1 MSNLNLNLV
10 WLYPDLMNT
19 YGDRGNI
26 LSFLY
31 RTKKRK
37 IDLKIITVSLKD
49 SSDLILQAD
58 FLFMGGAQDTQ
69 QEIVNKD
76 LFSKKGRFL
85 KEMIEKEI
93 PGLYICGGYQ
103 FLGRFYKTSDGKI
116 LPGLEI
122 FDIYTESPKT
132 QTKRLIGDLIIK
144 SDLFPNK
151 YLIGFENHN
160 GRTYLGKKVRP
171 LGKVIFGGG
180 NNGRDLTEGM
190 IYKNSI
196 GSYMHG
202 PILPK
207 NPELTDFL
215 IEKALEIKYKKKIK
229 LKKINDDFEKKAKK
243 QVLRK
248 LNIKLNIK

>member
-1 MSNLNLNLV
+1 MNNLTLNLI

-31 RTKKRK
+31 RAKKRK
-37 IDLKIITVSLKD
+37 IDLKITAVSLKD

-58 FLFMGGAQDTQ
+58 LLFMGGAQDTQ

-76 LFSKKGRFL
+76 LFTKKGQYL
-85 KEMIEKEI
+85 KEMIEKGI
-93 PGLYICGGYQ
+93 PGLYICGAYQ
-103 FLGRFYKTSDGKI
+103 FLGKYYKTSDGKI

-132 QTKRLIGDLIIK
+132 QTQRLIGDLIIK
-144 SDLFPNK
+144 SKLFPNK
-151 YLIGFENHN
+151 YFVGFENHN
-160 GRTYLGKKVRP
+160 GRTYLGKKVKP
-171 LGKVIFGGG
+171 FGKVLYGGG
-180 NNGRDLTEGM
+180 NNGKDKTEGM

-215 IEKALEIKYKKKIK
+215 IEKALEIKYKKKIE

-243 QVLRK
+243 QVLKK
-248 LNIKLNIK
+248 LNL